1 MEGGELFRR
10 IQEHGD
16 QGFTERGT
24 AHFAINFHPYSYIF
38 VFIMSSFFFHQV

>member
-10 IQEHGD
+10 IQERGE

-24 AHFAINFHPYSYIF
+24 AHFAINFYS
-38 VFIMSSFFFHQV
+38 